1 MTGRMFNV
9 PFLCTAL
16 PFASLNRAG
25 MTATVREI
33 GQDDVASTLRA
44 CVA

>member
-9 PFLCTAL
+9 ASLCTAL
-16 PFASLNRAG
+16 PFASLNRASLTTT
-25 MTATVREI
+25 MHAI
-33 GQDDVASTLRA
+33 GQDDGASTLRA